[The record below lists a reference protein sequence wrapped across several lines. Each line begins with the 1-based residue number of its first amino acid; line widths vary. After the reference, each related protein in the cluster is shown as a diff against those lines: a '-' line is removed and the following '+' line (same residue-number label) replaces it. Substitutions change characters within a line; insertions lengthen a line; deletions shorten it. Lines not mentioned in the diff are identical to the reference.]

1 MNSQEP
7 PSLQDFFPWFFGPP
21 PGGKVTGSQ
30 VAGTSVITGAQW
42 WNLARDV
49 LAKNFMAIFNANINS
64 SVILLEEYNRQRTE
78 PFNALTNPWGRIIKA
93 NHQAWEN
100 YYRESGR
107 SPGGELYQR
116 LKFLFSGSG
125 TAPGSLQVRFNEL
138 IRSGEAVRFAKA
150 LGGAIPGAG
159 QLFDEKYNG
168 KFLHET
174 AAGEI
179 ESYDV
184 DALVK
189 QFADMRPGATLPH
202 VVLTS
207 SHAQG
212 ETLEDVTSI
221 THGIESLTHHSQGE
235 ERPISAMQH
244 PPEGL
249 TKPLVLYA
257 CDTYENPFLNS
268 AELMERLDVLEKTGG
283 KGSFEHASP
292 GARRLARLILKCMVE
307 TPDVI
312 PMDDPRPLSEI
323 LTTPVQLRPS
333 AERIAQ
339 HFHLI
344 GYSKGGNTVSDAM
357 RYLIEEM
364 TAKDQQNNPLIMFAP
379 INNGDM
385 EPSPQ
390 ARIHDLVRNIACASF
405 AAIEVPMAQHYKNHG
420 VRRFAVNNAYDQVAN
435 HKPYPPTPGDRRI
448 EIKGSPDKLG
458 HDPAAA
464 LGTRDKRGYF
474 LDDPFVARRLK
485 EWFAPMFGKA
495 AISSISFEDP
505 RMKTAP
511 NSILIGT
518 APGTPDELLMSYENT
533 IINAMQEAKLTGVTL
548 ETVSNQNGRA
558 FILKCRENIAS
569 DTTAIEK
576 LKAGFKA
583 LRQDDVKGLVIAE
596 EILDTTIKNRLEAL
610 ESGRGTTR

>member
-1 MNSQEP
+1 MDSKDP
-7 PSLQDFFPWFFGPP
+7 PSLKDFFPWFLGPP

-30 VAGTSVITGAQW
+30 VAGVCVVPGAEW
-42 WNLARDV
+42 WHIAQDT
-49 LAKNFMAIFNANINS
+49 LAKNFMAIFNANITAS
-64 SVILLEEYNRQRTE
+64 ITLLEEYNRQRTE
-78 PFNALTNPWGRIIKA
+78 PWDAFTNPWGEIIKA
-93 NHQAWEN
+93 NHQAWERD
-100 YYRESGR
+100 YRESGR

-125 TAPGSLQVRFNEL
+125 AAPAEIKAIINQSLRGPQ
-138 IRSGEAVRFAKA
+138 AVRLAKA
-150 LGGAIPGAG
+150 LGDVIPGAG
-159 QLFDEKYNG
+159 QLYDEKYNG
-168 KFLHET
+168 KFLHEPG
-174 AAGEI
+174 AGKI
-179 ESYDV
+179 EAYDV
-184 DALVK
+184 DALVQ
-189 QFADMRPGATLPH
+189 QFVNNQPGAKFPH

-221 THGIESLTHHSQGE
+221 THGIESLIHHSQGE
-235 ERPISAMQH
+235 MQPISAMKT

-249 TKPLVLYA
+249 KKPLILYA
-257 CDTYENPFLNS
+257 CDTHKNPFLNS
-268 AELMERLDVLEKTGG
+268 AELMQRLDVLASTGG
-283 KGSFEHASP
+283 KVSFEHASP
-292 GARRLARLILKCMVE
+292 GARRIARLMLKCMVE
-307 TPDVI
+307 TPDAI
-312 PMDDPRPLSEI
+312 PIDDPRPLSEI
-323 LTTPVQLRPS
+323 LTAPVKLRPS

-379 INNGDM
+379 AQEEGNTL
-385 EPSPQ
+385 PPQ
-390 ARIHDLVRNIACASF
+390 ARIHNLVRNIACASF
-405 AAIEVPMAQHYKNHG
+405 AAIEVPMAQYYKEHG
-420 VRRFAVNNAYDQVAN
+420 VRRFAVNNEYDQVAN
-435 HKPYPPTPGDRRI
+435 HKPYKATRGDRRD

-505 RMKTAP
+505 RMQQDGR
-511 NSILIGT
+511 SILIGT
-518 APGTPDELLMSYENT
+518 APGTPDELLMQYKDTITMAMRDAGLAGSKINT
-533 IINAMQEAKLTGVTL
+533 I
-548 ETVSNQNGRA
+548 SNQNGRA
-558 FILKCRENIAS
+558 FILTFPQNIENKDDIR
-569 DTTAIEK
+569 K
-576 LKAGFKA
+576 LKAGFEA
-583 LRQDDVKGLVIAE
+583 LRKDDVKGLVIAE

-610 ESGRGTTR
+610 EKGRGKTR